1 MKLTQ
6 GLKFDI
12 LDFYNKQNGELAK
25 SVRDFEWIMSDDYF
39 RVTSETSS
47 IFIFFN
53 AIFAIWTVA
62 KMALVYLC
70 GPKINFPNFGDFWRS
85 HLITSLRKCGSLLSK
100 VLGEV
105 QVGDAN

>member
-1 MKLTQ
+1 
-6 GLKFDI
+6 
-12 LDFYNKQNGELAK
+12 
-25 SVRDFEWIMSDDYF
+25 MSDDYF

-70 GPKINFPNFGDFWRS
+70 GPKINFPNFGDF
-85 HLITSLRKCGSLLSK
+85 
-100 VLGEV
+100 
-105 QVGDAN
+105 